1 MRKPEPAISRVLSST
16 TIHLGQSS
24 PTASSNLPG
33 SPLGTGGAHKRYS
46 PIWSCSRRGLPCREL
61 LPVARCALTAPFHPY
76 RQAGGIFSVALSMGS
91 RPPGGTW
98 RLVRRSPDFPLQ
110 GRGTH
115 SDCLANSGFLDYRFY
130 SKIYC
135 NMDATGTPRSFAAFG
150 CKAARPQ
157 GELKSFPACLTPIAA
172 YTVNSASG
180 RSLGPGLLRL
190 PCPVTS
196 PITRQAIGQ
205 HREMTWLALGNRQ

>member
-33 SPLGTGGAHKRYS
+33 SPLGTGGAPKRYS

-91 RPPGGTW
+91 RPPGVTW

-110 GRGTH
+110 GRGTC
-115 SDCLANSGFLDYRFY
+115 SDRLANSGFLGYRFY
-130 SKIYC
+130 SKKSAVGAR
-135 NMDATGTPRSFAAFG
+135 NAREALQHLAA
-150 CKAARPQ
+150 KRLARRASSRAARPGQ
-157 GELKSFPACLTPIAA
+157 LQQPLIKRVPLFAGNA
-172 YTVNSASG
+172 G
-180 RSLGPGLLRL
+180 DDLGDFLA
-190 PCPVTS
+190 
-196 PITRQAIGQ
+196 RQQ
-205 HREMTWLALGNRQ
+205 VR